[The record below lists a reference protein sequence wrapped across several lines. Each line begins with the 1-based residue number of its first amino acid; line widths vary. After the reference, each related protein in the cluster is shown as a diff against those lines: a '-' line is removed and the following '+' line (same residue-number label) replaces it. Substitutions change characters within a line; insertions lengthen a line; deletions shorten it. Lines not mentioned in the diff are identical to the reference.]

1 MLDYTLGLMKLA
13 IYFIVLIVVSTV
25 YQVLINVNIVM
36 FSNNEKCCQHSSLT
50 VTLTP
55 MPALPMALPHEG
67 TAQVTPGSEVMP
79 GISFPRQAG
88 SPALNCPE
96 GISVKLLPALVGA
109 SRV

>member
-36 FSNNEKCCQHSSLT
+36 FSNNEKCCQHGSLT

-67 TAQVTPGSEVMP
+67 TGNSWKRSDAWNFVPEVDRLSCTKLPRGYFSEAAP
-79 GISFPRQAG
+79 CFGR
-88 SPALNCPE
+88 C
-96 GISVKLLPALVGA
+96 
-109 SRV
+109 

>member
-1 MLDYTLGLMKLA
+1 MKLA

-55 MPALPMALPHEG
+55 MPALSMVLPHEG
-67 TAQVTPGSEVMP
+67 TVQVTPGSKVMP